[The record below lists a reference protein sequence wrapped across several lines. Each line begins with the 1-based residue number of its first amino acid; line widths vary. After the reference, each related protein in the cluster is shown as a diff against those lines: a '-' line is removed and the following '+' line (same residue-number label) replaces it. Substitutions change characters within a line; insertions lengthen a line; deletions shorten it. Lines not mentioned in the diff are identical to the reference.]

1 METTNHPPAYVT
13 DGFFVK
19 PIDSEFRIKI
29 LYDNII
35 WIEADN
41 NHSYIHCRNTQYV
54 SVAFNIKKVENI
66 LPVQQFVRISR
77 SEIINIRLV
86 CKYCGNLLYLENVSR
101 SFTVTQSYRTCLFTC
116 FCNLEKE
123 Y

>member
-35 WIEADN
+35 WVEADN
-41 NHSYIHCRNTQYV
+41 SHSHIHCRNTRYV
-54 SVAFNIKKVENI
+54 SVAFNIKKLQKI
-66 LPVQQFVRISR
+66 LPARQFVRISR

-101 SFTVTQSYRTCLFTC
+101 SFTVTPSYRTCLFTC